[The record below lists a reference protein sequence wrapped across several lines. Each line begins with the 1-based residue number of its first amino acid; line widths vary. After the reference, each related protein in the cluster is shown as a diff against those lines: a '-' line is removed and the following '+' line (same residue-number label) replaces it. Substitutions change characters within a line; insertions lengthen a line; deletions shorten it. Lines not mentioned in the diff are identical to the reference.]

1 MGAMIIMDPK
11 VCFCSLV
18 LGLGGMALGSAR
30 AAPFPSTVLVR
41 HGFDG
46 TAPNDTCCES
56 RLVGWGPKASPVVLS
71 SGWVEAEG
79 AFRFALELHDP
90 SGASPVELYSMR
102 VFREDDSFPGVCP
115 DSMDL
120 LRCVWTG
127 HASQIQRELAR
138 AKVKLVGTTPL
149 LALPP
154 YSVEWTSDTVAN
166 VSTPFSFDDSAG
178 RLVFRIPDTSSPG
191 LHLLPVG
198 LLKTTAPHGRL
209 IVLRLAHNDGRDDP
223 LLDVGVRFLPLPEA
237 AAPGGIRQKAHGKTK
252 K

>member
-1 MGAMIIMDPK
+1 MGAMFIMDPK
-11 VCFCSLV
+11 VCFCSLL
-18 LGLGGMALGSAR
+18 LGLGGMALGSAH
-30 AAPFPSTVLVR
+30 AAPFPSTILVR

-71 SGWVEAEG
+71 SGWVESEG

-90 SGASPVELYSMR
+90 SGANPVELYSLRM
-102 VFREDDSFPGVCP
+102 FREDDSFPGGCP
-115 DSMDL
+115 DSTDL
-120 LRCVWTG
+120 LRCAWTV
-127 HASQIQRELAR
+127 HASRIQRALSR
-138 AKVKLVGTTPL
+138 AKVRLVGTAPL

-154 YSVEWTSDTVAN
+154 YTVEWTSDTVAN
-166 VSTPFSFDDSAG
+166 LSTPFSFDDSAG
-178 RLVFRIPDTSSPG
+178 RLGFRIPDTSSPG

-198 LLKTTAPHGRL
+198 LLKTTTPHGRL
-209 IVLRLAHNDGRDDP
+209 LVLRLAHNDGWDDP

-237 AAPGGIRQKAHGKTK
+237 AAPGGIREKAHGKAK